1 MDTNINVLDE
11 LNKGCCMGVDA
22 IDIIIKKVD
31 EFKFKELLEN
41 QKNGYEELCNKIDE
55 LYREYSN
62 DNIHETNMMEKAM
75 TWYGIQKD
83 TFLDDSTSKL
93 ADLLINGTNMGIIE
107 GRKLLNNKIMD
118 KKVKKICEEYIKFQE
133 RYLEKLIIIIER
145 SRIRDYMY
153 LTDSKRRLFIINLI
167 EGLGKGFGQAIGFT
181 ILAAIV
187 LGILFSWVDLPF
199 IGRYIAKLLNY
210 VQEYSRQVR

>member
-1 MDTNINVLDE
+1 MQDKMEKL
-11 LNKGCCMGVDA
+11 LNQIGMSKDY
-22 IDIIIKKVD
+22 
-31 EFKFKELLEN
+31 LEN
-41 QKNGYEELCNKIDE
+41 SSINKIIVYDKNNLWEFIIDNDKVLPIYIYEELCNKIDE

-133 RYLEKLIIIIER
+133 RYLEKLKE
-145 SRIRDYMY
+145 
-153 LTDSKRRLFIINLI
+153 F
-167 EGLGKGFGQAIGFT
+167 
-181 ILAAIV
+181 V
-187 LGILFSWVDLPF
+187 
-199 IGRYIAKLLNY
+199 
-210 VQEYSRQVR
+210 

>member
-1 MDTNINVLDE
+1 MWIQNSKRIFEYNNE
-11 LNKGCCMGVDA
+11 
-22 IDIIIKKVD
+22 KVQ
-31 EFKFKELLEN
+31 ELLEN

-133 RYLEKLIIIIER
+133 RYLEKLKE
-145 SRIRDYMY
+145 
-153 LTDSKRRLFIINLI
+153 F
-167 EGLGKGFGQAIGFT
+167 
-181 ILAAIV
+181 V
-187 LGILFSWVDLPF
+187 
-199 IGRYIAKLLNY
+199 
-210 VQEYSRQVR
+210 

>member
-93 ADLLINGTNMGIIE
+93 ADLLIN
-107 GRKLLNNKIMD
+107 D
-118 KKVKKICEEYIKFQE
+118 
-133 RYLEKLIIIIER
+133 
-145 SRIRDYMY
+145 
-153 LTDSKRRLFIINLI
+153 LF
-167 EGLGKGFGQAIGFT
+167 
-181 ILAAIV
+181 
-187 LGILFSWVDLPF
+187 
-199 IGRYIAKLLNY
+199 
-210 VQEYSRQVR
+210 